1 MSTSAIPPTPPTN
14 PTNPPNPPVTLA
26 VLDMAGTTVVDGGLV
41 QAAFLAAL
49 ESVGIGGDDPGNP
62 GRLQYVTDT
71 MGQSKIVVFRHLL
84 GNEHTAQAALAGF
97 EHAIQGEIAAGR
109 VQALPGAVDA
119 LAALRAAGVKVCLT
133 TGFTGDTQQRII
145 EQLGWNELIDLAL
158 APGTGVRGR
167 PYPDLVLAAVM
178 AMEIDDVRSVAVVG
192 DTANDLL
199 SGHRAGAGIVAGVLT
214 GAHDAATLA
223 AAPHTHVLA
232 SVADLPAAVA
242 AHNAAHG
249 GSHTPDPG

>member
-1 MSTSAIPPTPPTN
+1 MSTTATPPTN
-14 PTNPPNPPVTLA
+14 PPNPANPPVTLA

-49 ESVGIGGDDPGNP
+49 ESVGIPGDDPGNP

-84 GNEHTAQAALAGF
+84 GNEHTAQDALAGF

-145 EQLGWNELIDLAL
+145 DQLGWNELIDLAL
-158 APGTGVRGR
+158 APGPGVRGR

-223 AAPHTHVLA
+223 AAPHTHVLT

-249 GSHTPDPG
+249 GSHAPDPD